1 MVLEKRRFIQ
11 RCHLVGIGGVSMS
24 ALAKYL
30 AGEGVSV
37 SGSDLQR
44 SERTEELEKLGV
56 RFFLGHH
63 KEQVEGAEVV
73 VVSSAV
79 KPDNEEICYALQ
91 KGIPV
96 LSRTE
101 AWHDIMARYLH
112 SVGVAG
118 SHGKTTCTAMLS
130 HIFLAGG
137 ESFTSHIGGDDAELG
152 NFANYGRVFFVTEA
166 CEYKRNLLNLIPETA
181 ILLNVDRDHMECY
194 RGEDDLR
201 ETFFRFCREA
211 KRAIVLADL
220 PLEGGIT
227 FGIGKGDYRAVRLKE
242 RKERYSFLIEEY
254 GKPLVRVRLKV
265 MGRHNVLNAL
275 AACAAARQYGI
286 SPLFVKKGLEAFRGV
301 KRRFEKIG
309 TYRGA
314 EVICDYAHH
323 PREISAVLRTFEKRK
338 KKLFIVFQPHTYSR
352 TKLLF
357 SDFVNALEGFRPVL
371 YRTYPAREEYDE
383 AGSAKTLSLAIK
395 NSRYADSEREL
406 KSLMKEEVKGNMTV
420 LFLGAGDVYDVAKR
434 IIY

>member
-1 MVLEKRRFIQ
+1 
-11 RCHLVGIGGVSMS
+11 MS

-30 AGEGVSV
+30 SGEGVSV

-44 SERTEELEKLGV
+44 SERTDELEQMGV
-56 RFFLGHH
+56 KVFLGHR
-63 KEQVEGAEVV
+63 KEQAEGAEVV

-79 KPDNEEICYALQ
+79 KADNEEVCYALQ
-91 KGIPV
+91 RGIPV

-101 AWHDIMARYLH
+101 AWHDVMARYLH

-137 ESFTSHIGGDDAELG
+137 ESFTAHIGGDDLELG

-194 RGEDDLR
+194 RGEEDLK

-211 KRAIVLADL
+211 GRAVVFSELDY
-220 PLEGGIT
+220 EGGIT
-227 FGIGKGDYRAVRLKE
+227 FGIGKGDYRAVRLRE
-242 RKERYSFLIEEY
+242 RNEKYSFLIEEY

-275 AACAAARQYGI
+275 AACAAARQYGVLPPYI
-286 SPLFVKKGLEAFRGV
+286 KKGLESFRGV

-314 EVICDYAHH
+314 EIVCDYAHH
-323 PREISAVLRTFEKRK
+323 PREISAVLRTFEKRR
-338 KKLFIVFQPHTYSR
+338 KKLLVVFQPHTYSR
-352 TKLLF
+352 TKLLLT
-357 SDFVNALEGFRPVL
+357 DFVSALEHFRPII
-371 YRTYPAREEYDE
+371 YRTYPAREEFDE
-383 AGSAKTLSLAIK
+383 AGSAKTLSRCIQ

-406 KSLMKEEVKGNMTV
+406 KSLLKEEVKGNMTV
-420 LFLGAGDVYDVAKR
+420 LFLGAGDIYEIAKR
-434 IIY
+434 VIS